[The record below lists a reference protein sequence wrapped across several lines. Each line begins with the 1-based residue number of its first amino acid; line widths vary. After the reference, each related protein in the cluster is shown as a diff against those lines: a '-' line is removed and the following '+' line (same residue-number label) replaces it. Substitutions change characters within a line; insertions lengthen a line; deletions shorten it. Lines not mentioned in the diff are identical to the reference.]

1 MQEESKCY
9 SNMKTLEFIRDVLQ
23 IKLTRDQELLIEMY
37 EECRGK
43 KVNYIPSLP
52 NNSNYFPIGD
62 NGWRDTG
69 LFRPITTYDDS
80 TGKKPNG
87 YEITMN
93 GKI

>member
-1 MQEESKCY
+1 MQEDSKCY

-43 KVNYIPSLP
+43 KANYIPSLP
-52 NNSNYFPIGD
+52 NNPIFG
-62 NGWRDTG
+62 GTYCRDLPLTQ
-69 LFRPITTYDDS
+69 PITTYNDS

-87 YEITMN
+87 YEVTMTSE
-93 GKI
+93 K